1 MDRFGTY
8 STHAQACDVTHVQSA
23 TQWTASEHILHMP
36 KPVFKVLRNGLL
48 RNILYPL
55 PMPRET
61 RVQETHLDDSPQTIF
76 HIGFLFLTFRHR
88 LLRYSWYLDKS
99 GSQRAT
105 VKVGGRLATVRLAG

>member
-1 MDRFGTY
+1 MDCFGTY
-8 STHAQACDVTHVQSA
+8 STHAQTCDVTRVESA
-23 TQWTASEHILHMP
+23 TQWTALVHT
-36 KPVFKVLRNGLL
+36 
-48 RNILYPL
+48 L

-76 HIGFLFLTFRHR
+76 HTGFLFLTFRHR

-105 VKVGGRLATVRLAG
+105 VKVGDPLATVKVGGRLATVRLAG